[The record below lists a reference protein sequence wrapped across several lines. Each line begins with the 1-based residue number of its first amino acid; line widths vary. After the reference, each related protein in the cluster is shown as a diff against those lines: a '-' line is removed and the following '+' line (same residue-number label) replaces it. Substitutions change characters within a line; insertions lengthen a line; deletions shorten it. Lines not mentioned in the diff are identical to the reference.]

1 MKTIRFASTLLLAN
15 LLLTVCFFCGPAW
28 AGCADSDV
36 WAAFPATDDLTS
48 QGLPVNEQLRN
59 DSGPSVNQDA
69 TKTYSRMWQGG
80 SSSWGASVTL
90 TIHPDAKLAADDV
103 RKYGDGLIKGNAGVQ
118 VKIGDLG
125 FKTNDLMRP
134 YYKIQKDCLVATFY
148 TSSPRRTM
156 VGDQDQVVAMIVGK
170 LAALTCCQGGSSTQ
184 NPPPANKCP
193 VINSSSFSPSKPTP
207 NDTILFT
214 GSATDPEGDKIDYT
228 WSVFDFNQTK
238 IERFTGATASWK
250 NPPEGNYMVRMIVKD
265 GDPNCVDWRDHK
277 LVVLGN
283 QALANQPPTIRLS
296 YSPQPP
302 LTTGD
307 VTFTAVVTDPDG
319 DSIRGGWGHTNTGGV
334 SGGKYPDTQ
343 KIPGTTRPCQ
353 PVKTRN
359 GDTFTWSCRIKA
371 GPQKM
376 TFGAE
381 DVRGGKAQKTV
392 SFVVIDPVGPL
403 DITLVKM
410 PAEYR
415 IPWQTVSFKVVD
427 NAPSGETL
435 TYAWWIDGKRE
446 KSWTTGTA
454 SWPNPPV
461 GYHEVKVQAWKKS
474 GETDT
479 EKALFEIT
487 GTPPPAPPAKN
498 TPPKVKITLLT
509 AKPITGKP
517 VNFKATVTD
526 PDKQDTHVY
535 VWRVGGQMIGS
546 GASASWKT
554 NAPGSYTVNATVSDG
569 TDRGSD
575 SLAFKVEDPQ
585 TVNPPPPKKRP
596 SIVKSAVF
604 FHTNVIHGYGSD
616 SKFQAG
622 ERIGLRLEVLP
633 SSPQHRIELRWLDS
647 GGKQIQ
653 SRTLALRGNVPNQTR
668 IAEDFLATGPADAS
682 GNWTVEIVVD
692 GRFDR
697 NATFVLNSTG
707 SGSGFARPVRPPS
720 ANRPPAVPGNPP
732 PSNPPRPSST
742 GGGWK
747 KAF

>member
-1 MKTIRFASTLLLAN
+1 MKTIRFASTLLLVN
-15 LLLTVCFFCGPAW
+15 LLLAVCLFCGPAW

-48 QGLPVNEQLRN
+48 QGLPVNEQLIN
-59 DSGPSVNQDA
+59 DSGPSVNKDA

-103 RKYGDGLIKGNAGVQ
+103 QKYGDGLIKGSAGVQ

-125 FKTNDLMRP
+125 FKTDDLMRP
-134 YYKIQKDCLVATFY
+134 YYKIQKGCLVATFY

-184 NPPPANKCP
+184 NPPTANKCP

-265 GDPNCVDWRDHK
+265 GDPNCADWRDHN

-283 QALANQPPTIRLS
+283 QTLANQPPTIRLS
-296 YSPQPP
+296 YSPHPP

-343 KIPGTTRPCQ
+343 KIPGTSRPCQ

-359 GDTFTWSCRIKA
+359 GDTFTWSCRVNA

-392 SFVVIDPVGPL
+392 SLVVIDPVGPL
-403 DITLVKM
+403 DITLLRT
-410 PAEYR
+410 PSNYY
-415 IPWQTVSFKVVD
+415 IPYQTVDFKVVD
-427 NAPSGETL
+427 NAPAGETL
-435 TYAWWIDGKRE
+435 TYAWWIDGKRD
-446 KSWTTGTA
+446 KSWTAAAA
-454 SWPNPPV
+454 SWSNPPA
-461 GYHEVKVQAWKKS
+461 GRHEVTVQAWKKS

-479 EKALFEIT
+479 EKTSFEIT
-487 GTPPPAPPAKN
+487 GSPPPPPPAKN
-498 TPPKVKITLLT
+498 NPPAVRITLLT
-509 AKPITGKP
+509 KKPTVGKP
-517 VNFKATVTD
+517 VSFKADVTD
-526 PDKQDTHVY
+526 KDTNDTHVY
-535 VWRVGGQMIGS
+535 IWRIGGQVVGS
-546 GASASWKT
+546 ASVASWKP
-554 NAPGSYTVNATVSDG
+554 NAPGRYTVTAKVSDG
-569 TDRGSD
+569 TDSATD
-575 SLAFKVEDPQ
+575 SLSFTVEDPQ
-585 TVNPPPPKKRP
+585 AVNPPPPFPKKRP
-596 SIVKSAVF
+596 SIIRSAAL
-604 FHTNVIHGYGSD
+604 FHANAIHGYGSAA
-616 SKFQAG
+616 KFQAG

-633 SSPQHRIELRWLDS
+633 SSPQHRIEVRWIDPA
-647 GGKQIQ
+647 GKRIQ
-653 SRTLALRGNVPNQTR
+653 SRTLALRGNVGNQTR
-668 IAEDFLATGPADAS
+668 IAEDFLATGPADAT
-682 GNWTVEIVVD
+682 GNWNVEIAVD

-697 NATFVLNSTG
+697 TANFVLDG
-707 SGSGFARPVRPPS
+707 PGSGFARPGRAPS
-720 ANRPPAVPGNPP
+720 ATRPSSIPINPP
-732 PSNPPRPSST
+732 PSNPPQPSSS